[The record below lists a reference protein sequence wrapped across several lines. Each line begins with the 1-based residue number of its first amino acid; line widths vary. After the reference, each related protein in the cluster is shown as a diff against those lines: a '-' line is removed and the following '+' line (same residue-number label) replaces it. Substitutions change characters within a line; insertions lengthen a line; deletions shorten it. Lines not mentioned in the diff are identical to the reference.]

1 MKVNLVFLENIM
13 LNSATSSQILLKY
26 GAPAQVAFDNFATAI
41 GVDSLQPASAES
53 LAVKLVEMLTLAETA
68 LPDAQK
74 QNNFGYSIG
83 EGGAYRATIKAAVVA
98 NFTVMV

>member
-1 MKVNLVFLENIM
+1 M
-13 LNSATSSQILLKY
+13 LNSATSGQILVKY
-26 GAPAQVAFDNFATAI
+26 GAPAQSAFDTLCNAM
-41 GVDSLQPASAES
+41 GVDSLAPGSAES
-53 LAVKLVEMLTLAETA
+53 FAVKIIEMLTTAETA

-98 NFTVMV
+98 SFTVMA

>member
-1 MKVNLVFLENIM
+1 M

-26 GAPAQVAFDNFATAI
+26 GAPAQIAFDSFCASIAVDNTA
-41 GVDSLQPASAES
+41 SASAEN
-53 LAVKLVEMLTLAETA
+53 LAVKIVEMLTLAETS
-68 LPDAQK
+68 LPESQK

-83 EGGAYRATIKAAVVA
+83 EGGAYRATLKAAVLA

>member
-1 MKVNLVFLENIM
+1 M

-26 GAPAQVAFDNFATAI
+26 GAPAQTAFDTLSAAI
-41 GVDSLQPASAES
+41 GVDNILAASAES
-53 LAVKLVEMLTLAETA
+53 FSVKLIEMLTLAETA
-68 LPDAQK
+68 LPEAQK

>member
-1 MKVNLVFLENIM
+1 M
-13 LNSATSSQILLKY
+13 LKY
-26 GAPAQVAFDNFATAI
+26 GAPAQAAFDALSAAI
-41 GVDSLQPASAES
+41 GVDNLAPASAES
-53 LAVKLVEMLTLAETA
+53 MSVKLIEMLTLAETA
-68 LPDAQK
+68 LPEAQK